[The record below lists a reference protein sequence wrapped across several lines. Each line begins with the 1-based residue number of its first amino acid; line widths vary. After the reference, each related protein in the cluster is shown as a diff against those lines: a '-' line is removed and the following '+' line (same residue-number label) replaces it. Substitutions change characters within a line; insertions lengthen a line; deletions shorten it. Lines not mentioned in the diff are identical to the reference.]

1 MESLR
6 GATCPVWSWTESKE
20 KMMAGSSG
28 WCVTSEK
35 EGPGSGKEGPDAEE
49 NGAVYGLGDWTSVAG
64 PKS

>member
-1 MESLR
+1 
-6 GATCPVWSWTESKE
+6 
-20 KMMAGSSG
+20 MAGSSG